1 MRFHARFQGCSTNS
15 PLLLPR
21 GSSKLAPGMFFS
33 RPITNPAKRSP
44 EVWQI
49 PPLEVGHNLLYE
61 KGVSHGHAPVISNY
75 PPQTFISIY
84 HIHPTIHSP
93 THRSIYLID
102 LSIYPIQSYYPSIYL
117 SIFLSIYPN
126 SPLPEFNL
134 FRAPPLIAGSICEVG
149 GSMSTCI
156 YIPKKWLVSSPNFMV
171 KLSEWNQQPMV
182 IRIIYWHNVKYN
194 VYIYIYVCV
203 RVCACKYDRLLVIS
217 PRCPICPAQYSR

>member
-84 HIHPTIHSP
+84 HIHPPIHTF
-93 THRSIYLID
+93 THPPIYLSNLSIYL
-102 LSIYPIQSYYPSIYL
+102 SFPILLSIYL
-117 SIFLSIYPN
+117 SIYLPIYLSIY
-126 SPLPEFNL
+126 L
-134 FRAPPLIAGSICEVG
+134 
-149 GSMSTCI
+149 CI
-156 YIPKKWLVSSPNFMV
+156 YLP
-171 KLSEWNQQPMV
+171 
-182 IRIIYWHNVKYN
+182 IYL
-194 VYIYIYVCV
+194 I
-203 RVCACKYDRLLVIS
+203 
-217 PRCPICPAQYSR
+217 

>member
-117 SIFLSIYPN
+117 SIFLSIY
-126 SPLPEFNL
+126 L
-134 FRAPPLIAGSICEVG
+134 SIYPIQ
-149 GSMSTCI
+149 SYYPSIHLSIYLNIYLSIYLCI
-156 YIPKKWLVSSPNFMV
+156 Y
-171 KLSEWNQQPMV
+171 LSN
-182 IRIIYWHNVKYN
+182 
-194 VYIYIYVCV
+194 
-203 RVCACKYDRLLVIS
+203 
-217 PRCPICPAQYSR
+217 PIQSKPIQSNPFQSNYLIWSNLI